1 MLIKLHRG
9 TDDNSVSVVV
19 QTLFAEGRNM
29 F

>member
-9 TDDNSVSVVV
+9 TDDNNVSVVV